1 MAEAEELILATLRQL
16 GVTLPSSISDIGQL
30 ETATIVASC
39 ARCLNVIHEAQG
51 SDQRFA
57 EALPANPGV
66 RFRLCTSLARAIAGL
81 GYTEEVGFNNF
92 LYPNAKDTRKLLLYL
107 VDAMPRSEATGDGF
121 ALGAGGF
128 EEQLQ
133 QARRGLC
140 SNWV

>member
-81 GYTEEVGFNNF
+81 V
-92 LYPNAKDTRKLLLYL
+92 
-107 VDAMPRSEATGDGF
+107 
-121 ALGAGGF
+121 
-128 EEQLQ
+128 Q
-133 QARRGLC
+133 
-140 SNWV
+140 